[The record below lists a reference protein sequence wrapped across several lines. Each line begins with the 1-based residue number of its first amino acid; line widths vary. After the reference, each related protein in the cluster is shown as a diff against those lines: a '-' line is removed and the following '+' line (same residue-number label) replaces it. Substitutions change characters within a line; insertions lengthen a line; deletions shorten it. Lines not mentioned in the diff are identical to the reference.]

1 MEQNAQA
8 IVLFR
13 FAAAFCILYSVHQYI
28 SFMMNKRL
36 ISYTMATII
45 DTNTALPETMKK
57 SNSRWAV
64 VSFIV
69 DGKDY
74 ISSSRIQVSMNDSIG
89 DQIKIAYYKDN
100 PSDLFTPNLKK
111 AGISFV
117 IGILCTAIMFYLK
130 ANS

>member
-13 FAAAFCILYSVHQYI
+13 FAAAFCIAYSVHQYI

-57 SNSRWAV
+57 NNSRWAR
-64 VSFIV
+64 VSFRV
-69 DGKDY
+69 DGRDY